1 MKLKPLVLAIAAL
14 SAGAAN
20 AYINDASNVY
30 LTGASAIRGNVAAG
44 LKKMCTAAGGTLTV
58 FKQGAGVSA
67 LANQMAYVC
76 TQPLAGTSI
85 TKVFHT
91 TTGGSLN
98 SILGMSNNVALQQQ
112 PLSGTFAGCDAAA
125 TAGTGDLAGYSVK
138 ANCALDAAAPSNGGF
153 SDVEFGPA
161 VEQVNGLTSATDGFT
176 LADVTPGFTG
186 VAQAFGI
193 AVSEKM
199 YKDLQTAQGL
209 GACGVGLGD
218 PTPACQPS
226 LNRADVASLIN
237 DNIFTSA
244 KNGAQALGLAS
255 GASIEYARRPA
266 TSGTQTSAQVYFL
279 GKGCLNGANFGQF
292 DVIGNNIATGSSQ
305 LYNGGKFKVSVNS
318 GTGDVK
324 NALIAAGNTSYAFGV
339 VSMENRAP
347 TTTTSWKFVKL
358 NGVSISD
365 GTSSGLNKT
374 NALNGKYDYFV
385 ETAVYTTPLK
395 TDADEQTVIS
405 AIASEMATPVALGGF
420 NAVGLFMI
428 PDNANGYDS
437 VTYPA
442 EVGLYQR
449 GGSSPNSCQP
459 VSRPF

>member
-1 MKLKPLVLAIAAL
+1 MKLKPLVIAIAAL
-14 SAGAAN
+14 SVGVAN
-20 AYINDASNVY
+20 AYTNDASNVY
-30 LTGASAIRGNVAAG
+30 MTGASAIRGNVAAG
-44 LKKMCTAAGGTLTV
+44 IKKMCTAAGGSLTV
-58 FKQGAGVSA
+58 FKNGAGASA

-138 ANCALDAAAPSNGGF
+138 ANCALDAAVSSNGGF
-153 SDVEFGPA
+153 SDVEYGPA
-161 VEQVNGLTSATDGFT
+161 VEQVNILTSATDGFT

-218 PTPACQPS
+218 PTPVCQPS

-237 DNIFTSA
+237 NNLFAPA
-244 KNGAQALGLAS
+244 KNGAQALGLTAN
-255 GASIEYARRPA
+255 AQIEYARRPA

-279 GKGCLNGANFGQF
+279 GKGCLNGANFGEF
-292 DVIGNNIATGSSQ
+292 DVIGNEIATGATKS
-305 LYNGGKFKVSVNS
+305 YGTKFKVSVNS

-395 TDADEQTVIS
+395 TDTDEQTVIS

-420 NAVGLFMI
+420 NSVGLFEI
-428 PDNANGYDS
+428 PENAGGYDNA
-437 VTYPA
+437 TYPT

-449 GGSSPNSCQP
+449 GGSTPNSCQP
-459 VSRPF
+459 VSRPQ